1 MEPTQERDLIRRRI
15 GVTVR
20 GPDDVLISILRG
32 GEPSDSQSLTF
43 EQVRQLMFQLQDALF
58 QMGTRRGER

>member
-1 MEPTQERDLIRRRI
+1 MEPTEERDMMRRRV

-20 GPDDVLISILRG
+20 GPDDAVVSILRG

-43 EQVRQLMFQLQDALF
+43 EQVRQLMFSLQDALF
-58 QMGTRRGER
+58 EMGPRI